1 MIFDKALN
9 KARYTV
15 FALLIFSV
23 IAWLINTQ
31 IPVNV
36 KYQHPSAHLFLE
48 VGCMVLSSSVFF
60 VGWNGY
66 NMSKRPGTIVLAI
79 GFLCVSLLDFF
90 HSVSFEGMPD
100 FVTPASM
107 HHSQLFWLA
116 SRTIAAITLLLIATQ
131 KFSNE
136 LGKRT
141 PTLLLAAASTS
152 VVIISGLIFFK
163 SDFIPDNYLIENGTG
178 NYKIMLQMVLAFAFM
193 IAAYCFYRQAQ
204 SAITTDTD
212 ATSELQV
219 EKSLLFTA
227 SATMGIAE
235 LYFTNYT
242 STFDFMN
249 ITGHIYQLI
258 ADLCVYM
265 SIITVSI
272 RSPYLHLARAKQE
285 LTISSQRLYGLIH
298 TATDG
303 IITVNS
309 DHKITLANPA
319 AAAYF
324 GYEPGQMLSMNLSQ
338 IIPLRHRHN
347 HHHHVNQF
355 GTTGMSIRQM
365 GEYKADFTVTG
376 LKSNGDEFPI
386 EASISS
392 LIEDNQRFYTVIFRD
407 ISERKTAKDRMEQ
420 YQQELSHLST
430 SLQTIRE
437 EERKYIAREL
447 HDDLG
452 QLLAALRM
460 DLTIL
465 KKRQDENSP
474 GLPIIASM
482 DQLILTSITSL
493 RRIATDL
500 RPRALDEGGLFFALK
515 SLQKEFRQRHGID
528 CDLHAIENELV
539 LNDNLSTT
547 VYRVIQESLTNVA
560 RHASASRVTIQLEQL
575 DDHLHFKI
583 QDNGRGIAQSD
594 FSKKQ
599 SLGLVGIRERVR
611 AMQGKLSITAS
622 PENGTC
628 IEISLP
634 IE

>member
-1 MIFDKALN
+1 
-9 KARYTV
+9 
-15 FALLIFSV
+15 
-23 IAWLINTQ
+23 
-31 IPVNV
+31 
-36 KYQHPSAHLFLE
+36 
-48 VGCMVLSSSVFF
+48 
-60 VGWNGY
+60 
-66 NMSKRPGTIVLAI
+66 MSKRPGTIVLAI